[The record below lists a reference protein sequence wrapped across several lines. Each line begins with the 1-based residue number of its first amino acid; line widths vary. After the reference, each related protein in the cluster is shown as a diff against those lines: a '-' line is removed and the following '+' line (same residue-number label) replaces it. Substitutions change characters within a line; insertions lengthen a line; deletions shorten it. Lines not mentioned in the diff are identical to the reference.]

1 MAMRNWYW
9 SPDQKEWVEVPSPE
23 WLDFLEYTEAEEKP
37 TSPPPKRATVNGITF
52 EVPDPKAVN
61 DGELYYIPNLRY
73 PLNPYTGIW
82 PATIHEETAGLI
94 HKNRQAAVKHALA
107 LLAFNKATL
116 DALKD

>member
-1 MAMRNWYW
+1 MALKKWYW
-9 SPDQKEWVEVPSPE
+9 SADQKEWVEVPTPE
-23 WLDFLEYTEAEEKP
+23 WLNFLEYTESEGKP
-37 TSPPPKRATVNGITF
+37 TAPPPKRAMIQGITF
-52 EVPDPKAVN
+52 ETPDPKAVN

-82 PATIHEETAGLI
+82 PAIHEETSGLV

-107 LLAFNKATL
+107 LLAYNKAIL